1 MENIYKIP
9 KCFHIEKKVKINRK
23 FTLHTTLK
31 HIFTLDVEEF
41 PLEACLLNIKYRASN
56 LPNGEKIEA
65 IMPLPVTILNFV

>member
-9 KCFHIEKKVKINRK
+9 RCFHIEKKVKINRK

-41 PLEACLLNIKYRASN
+41 PLEACLLNIKHRPST
-56 LPNGEKIEA
+56 LDGEKVEA
-65 IMPLPVTILNFV
+65 VMPLPVTILNFV